1 MFETLSD
8 IEQQLYSTFRQ
19 VRPDPDYVYRLRNR
33 LLTDPGVML
42 EERPKM
48 AAFAIVSLSLFFG
61 VLLIW
66 LFRR

>member
-8 IEQQLYSTFRQ
+8 IEHHLNSTFSQ
-19 VRPDPDYVYRLRNR
+19 VRPDPDFVYRLRNR
-33 LLTDPGVML
+33 LLTEPGVML

>member
-8 IEQQLYSTFRQ
+8 IEHHLNSTFQQ
-19 VRPDPDYVYRLRNR
+19 VRPDPDFVYNLRNR

-61 VLLIW
+61 VFLIW